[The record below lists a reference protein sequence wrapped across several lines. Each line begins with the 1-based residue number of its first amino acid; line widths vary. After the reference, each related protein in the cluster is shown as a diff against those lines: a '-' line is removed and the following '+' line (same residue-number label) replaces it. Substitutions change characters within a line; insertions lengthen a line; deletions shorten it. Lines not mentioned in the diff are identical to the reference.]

1 MKSYRKLR
9 QDCYMHKE
17 MHKHYKKLYQVA
29 VEELKYQKTRN
40 EMLWASLSEIENTV
54 EKISPKLI
62 KQIIKNAKE
71 RDIISLSIHNQSM
84 CSPYPNFSTLSKK
97 E

>member
-17 MHKHYKKLYQVA
+17 MHKHYKELFKISVS
-29 VEELKYQKTRN
+29 ELKHQKLRN
-40 EMLWASLSEIENTV
+40 EMLFIALGEIDNLV
-54 EKISPKLI
+54 EHVSPKLI
-62 KQIIKNAKE
+62 KQIIKNDKE
-71 RDIISLSIHNQSM
+71 RDIISLSIHNQLI
-84 CSPYPNFSTLSKK
+84 CSKFPNFSTLSKK